1 MTAPAETSKSSL
13 ADQCG
18 ELLAM
23 ALQLR
28 KSTDPGTAETLR
40 SRIDEQ
46 LRALDVRSRQED
58 IPQEDVQLAKY
69 ALVAFIDEMVLTSSW
84 PLKDA
89 WADKPLQLAYFNDFS
104 AGEEFYNKI
113 DALRGQKKN
122 SVLEVYYLCLAL
134 GFRGKFVDLQGME
147 KKKTLIDTILRE
159 MKGTTSPLVQG
170 LSPGWQPPDAL
181 PSLVRNFPAW
191 LVAAACGLF
200 LLFLFIVFSTLLGWQ
215 TDGVLKT
222 LG

>member
-1 MTAPAETSKSSL
+1 MTSPTETPKSSL

-46 LRALDVRSRQED
+46 LRSLDVRCRQED

-69 ALVAFIDEMVLTSSW
+69 AIVAFIDEMVLTSSW

-104 AGEEFYNKI
+104 AGEEFYNKV

-134 GFRGKFVDLQGME
+134 GFRGKYVDLQGME
-147 KKKTLIDTILRE
+147 KKKTLLDTILRE
-159 MKGTTSPLVQG
+159 MKGTTSPQAQG